1 MEIKKL
7 EQEAKD
13 ELLKEDVYLIKDEI
27 KERLR
32 EIRSAEKILAKL
44 KAKYESFL
52 DGDTDEL
59 LF

>member
-13 ELLKEDVYLIKDEI
+13 ELLKEDVDLIKDEI